1 MSQQTYEHILVG
13 FDGSTPAKNAVR
25 KAIAL
30 AEEINAKVTIAYII
44 DKQNIDLVLIAGY
57 TNAVEEA
64 EKVAKEEFEKLFNE
78 INVPE
83 NINIVQEI
91 RLGNPKLFIAK
102 KLPEELNVD
111 LIFCGAT
118 GTNAIE
124 RFILGSVAH
133 HIINHSKVDVT
144 VVR

>member
-133 HIINHSKVDVT
+133 HVINHSKVDVT